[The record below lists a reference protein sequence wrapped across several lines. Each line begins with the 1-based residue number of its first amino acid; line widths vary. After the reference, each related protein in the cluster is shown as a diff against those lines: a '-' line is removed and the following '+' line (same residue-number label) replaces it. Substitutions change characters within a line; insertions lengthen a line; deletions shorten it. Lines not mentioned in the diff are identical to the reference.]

1 MLLLAEFNAACA
13 AASPLI
19 ALLIKLDME
28 VPCNPSI
35 LVIIGSRLVDL
46 SYLKEIIDIRT
57 VGFAHFFAHRFQLL
71 DHAG

>member
-1 MLLLAEFNAACA
+1 MLLLAVFNAACA
-13 AASPLI
+13 ALSPLI

-35 LVIIGSRLVDL
+35 LVIIGSRSVDL
-46 SYLKEIIDIRT
+46 SYLKEIIEIRA
-57 VGFAHFFAHRFQLL
+57 VGFTHFFAHRFQLL